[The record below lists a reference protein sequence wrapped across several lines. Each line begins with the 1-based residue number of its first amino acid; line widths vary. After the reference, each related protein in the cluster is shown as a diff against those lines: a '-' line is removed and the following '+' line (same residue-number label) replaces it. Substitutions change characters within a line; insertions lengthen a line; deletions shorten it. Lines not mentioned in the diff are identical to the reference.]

1 MRFGLFLAL
10 ALAASLPAQAEENAN
25 WSYEGEAGPAQWG
38 SLDPAY
44 AACAEGRKQSPIDL
58 ALVDQLPADLLT
70 GTDDQAKALV
80 IAWNKVD
87 WQVVNNGH
95 TIVAQPQGEA
105 GHLTL
110 GGRLFALKQFH
121 FHSQSEHTRSGEP
134 APMEAH
140 FVHAAEDGS
149 GDLAV
154 VGLMLKE
161 GEAFTELEPI
171 LAAMPET
178 AGGAAKAGRLDPAA
192 LLPESRAHVAY
203 KGSLTTPPC
212 SETVS
217 WIVLDNARML
227 SAEQIARFTA
237 LYPANARPVQPLN
250 GRRVLAGE

>member
-1 MRFGLFLAL
+1 MRFLLLLAL
-10 ALAASLPAQAEENAN
+10 MLGASLSAQADEMAH
-25 WSYEGEAGPAQWG
+25 WSYEGEMGPSHWG
-38 SLDPAY
+38 ALDPAY

-58 ALVDQLPADLLT
+58 ALVDQLPAGLLT
-70 GTDDQAKALV
+70 GTEDVAKALS
-80 IAWNKVD
+80 IAWQGTD
-87 WQVVNNGH
+87 WTILNNGH
-95 TIVAQPQGEA
+95 TIVAQPEGGA
-105 GHLTL
+105 GHIAL

-154 VGLMLKE
+154 IGLMLNE
-161 GEAFTELEPI
+161 GGAFIELEPV
-171 LAAMPET
+171 LAVMPEK
-178 AGGAAKAGRLDPAA
+178 AGGAANAGRLDPAA

-217 WIVLDNARML
+217 WIVLDNARTL
-227 SAEQIARFTA
+227 SAGQIARFTA